1 MDWWSHIWSKLIVID
16 PGYSRTLESPL
27 MEPYTYPIP
36 RQKKHPAIKTGR
48 SGSTP
53 LHHWIQSWLLATI
66 VLRIVDVFTARG
78 KGNMYYYVLYFFWG
92 LGNLGVTV
100 VANVQFTV
108 YCTKLLL
115 IFIHHRHR
123 IYGIKIFSGSS
134 PPSLLGN
141 WGIRNA
147 TQHDRHDTT
156 RHRHV
161 RQYHQLQLSLMN
173 RT

>member
-1 MDWWSHIWSKLIVID
+1 MWNFEYLNSSKLLNGPMDWWSHIWSKLIVID

-78 KGNMYYYVLYFFWG
+78 KGNMYYYVLYFFGDWGIWG
-92 LGNLGVTV
+92 LL
-100 VANVQFTV
+100 
-108 YCTKLLL
+108 
-115 IFIHHRHR
+115 
-123 IYGIKIFSGSS
+123 SS
-134 PPSLLGN
+134 PTYSLQCIVLN
-141 WGIRNA
+141 
-147 TQHDRHDTT
+147 
-156 RHRHV
+156 
-161 RQYHQLQLSLMN
+161 YYLSLFIIIIIIIEFME
-173 RT
+173 